1 MSVKDINKVRRISL
15 YFNEDDQRASYVY
28 DLLQKKGRKKTKYII
43 DLVLSNLSF
52 DNDEQV
58 ENKIQIINTDSQLN
72 DSFNSNDTAEI
83 ISSNINVP
91 DLSKPDLNN
100 ELNSGE
106 IQINEDLNS
115 YYNAFPEDDE
125 SASENDIFLAQ
136 IINGLNSFD

>member
-115 YYNAFPEDDE
+115 YYNAFPGDDE